1 MQKFMNKRSVFWDYV
16 LVIIGTGLLA
26 VSIQCLYDP
35 VNLVTGGFTGLA
47 IIIKSWTSKMIDGGI
62 PLWLTNFL
70 LNVPVFL
77 IALKLKGKKF
87 IFRTFVGT
95 MLLSAWLYVIPVID
109 LSQGDHVIAAI
120 FGGCL
125 SGAGIG
131 LVLLAK
137 ATTGGTD
144 MVATLIQHY
153 LKHYSIVQIMQILD
167 GLIVII
173 GLYVFGL
180 RSGLYAIVAIFI
192 TTKVSD
198 AIMEGF
204 KFSKAAFIITD
215 RYEEIAKCIL
225 NELDRGVTGL
235 YAKGMYSGEEKC
247 MLYCVVSQKEIVEV
261 KEIVAKMDPNA
272 FVIVTDARE
281 VLGEGFLEYSNEEKK
296 QNK

>member
-1 MQKFMNKRSVFWDYV
+1 MQKFMNKRSVFWDDV

-225 NELDRGVTGL
+225 KELDRGVTGL

-247 MLYCVVSQKEIVEV
+247 MLYCVVSQKEIVGV